1 MSASPQSDRGC
12 DVTSVARGAACPFC
26 RRQISRPEC
35 QRVIGGR
42 RGGDAKPNQR
52 LALRHDHLA
61 ISLCQANRDLRRAAR
76 CPRRRW
82 RRRRADKSWSG
93 GHDLFDRIHE
103 KRSIRFQSASNVTQ
117 GGQFDLLRCVKTSPF
132 LRRLF
137 PLHSE
142 RKVSFTS
149 KFHHHVTMKSALN
162 SHLRFFF
169 FSTSSSLFLFFICLS
184 FRGPDADRKRHLP
197 HHCAGHQ

>member
-1 MSASPQSDRGC
+1 MIGKNKKNKLHCDFLPVFIVNALCNSSGLLCVQAGDTHILSASPQTDRGT

-61 ISLCQANRDLRRAAR
+61 ISLCQANRELKLAAR
-76 CPRRRW
+76 CPRQRR

-103 KRSIRFQSASNVTQ
+103 KRSIRFQSASNVTR
-117 GGQFDLLRCVKTSPF
+117 GGQFELLRCVKTSPF
-132 LRRLF
+132 SGAFSLCTLGGKSLSL
-137 PLHSE
+137 P
-142 RKVSFTS
+142 SFII
-149 KFHHHVTMKSALN
+149 V
-162 SHLRFFF
+162 
-169 FSTSSSLFLFFICLS
+169 
-184 FRGPDADRKRHLP
+184 
-197 HHCAGHQ
+197 